1 MEKRPLLICTDP
13 GIDDFIALS
22 MVLARPEFDVLGM
35 IALSGNVGLSVTV
48 NNALLAC
55 ELNGHADIPVLAGS
69 ARPLQRPA
77 RTASNI
83 HGKSGLGAS
92 LELYAKGKP
101 LPKNGADF
109 LIEMAEKFAGTLE
122 ILSLGPLTDVA
133 LALEKAPEIA
143 KKIACVTIMGGGVH
157 AGNATKFAEF
167 NIVADPEA
175 ASVVFSS
182 GVKTVMI
189 GLDATNLCLQ
199 PRSDIEL
206 LRAETALGKIVPSM
220 LTDYSDVYKKV
231 HDLDGMIIHDAIC
244 AVYLWKPA
252 LFTCTPCRMTVCLE
266 EGEHLGQTVPEAGDA
281 CLAALSCDAQAVRE
295 EILQVMKEVVK
306 AH

>member
-1 MEKRPLLICTDP
+1 MEKRPLVICTDP

-22 MVLARPEFDVLGM
+22 MVLSKPEFDVLGM
-35 IALSGNVGLSVTV
+35 VALSGNVGLDVTEY
-48 NNALLAC
+48 NAR
-55 ELNGHADIPVLAGS
+55 ADIPVLAGS
-69 ARPLQRPA
+69 AKPLARPA
-77 RTASNI
+77 RSASNI

-101 LPKNGADF
+101 SDKNGADF
-109 LIEMAEKFAGTLE
+109 IIEMARKYAGKLE

-143 KKIACVTIMGGGVH
+143 NAIACVTVMGGGIH
-157 AGNATKFAEF
+157 AGNATKYAEF

-175 ASVVFSS
+175 ASVVFGS

-189 GLDATNLCLQ
+189 GLDATNCCLQ

-206 LRAETALGKIVPSM
+206 LRAPTELGKIVPAM
-220 LTDYSDVYKKV
+220 LSSYADVYKQV
-231 HDLDGMIIHDAIC
+231 HNIDGMMIHDAIC

-252 LFTCTPCRMTVCLE
+252 LFTCISCRMTVCLE
-266 EGEHLGQTVPEAGDA
+266 EGEHLGQTIPEAGDT
-281 CLAALSCDAQAVRE
+281 CLAATSCDAQAIRE
-295 EILQVMKEVVK
+295 EILSVMRQVVT

>member
-101 LPKNGADF
+101 LSGNGADF